1 MDRAVKQLGNERDE
15 LAQNFGGLQSALRN
29 AESDFRAAQRMIDT
43 FERNRREDRDEIRDL
58 QKRIEDLVGEI
69 TLLKVRASGQQQKER
84 SRSAGVSKSR
94 IG

>member
-1 MDRAVKQLGNERDE
+1 MDRAVKRLGKERDE

-69 TLLKVRASGQQQKER
+69 ALLRVKATSAQPKVRSRGAST
-84 SRSAGVSKSR
+84 SKSR
-94 IG
+94 AG